1 VSFWGCNSAS
11 SERPLRRILLLV
23 IILIVY
29 GSLYPWHFVP
39 HHLAEN
45 PFRIL
50 LHSWPREA
58 PHYFFE
64 DAVVNIALYTPLGFA
79 AYLAF
84 RKSLLAPVLLGL
96 LLSSAIEITQLFT
109 PTRITSM
116 MDVISNVA
124 GSALGVAVAI
134 AFSGVIRRWHPHSHV
149 LLRDRGALALILCWA
164 ASLLLPFFP
173 VLGLYLPDR
182 KLMLFLDSPA
192 FTLLPFVSA
201 AAVWFV
207 LGLLIEATGV
217 RFPRGLT
224 VLTVLAIPA
233 QILVASRQPVLSQL
247 AGAIVGVLIFS
258 LRPRAR
264 RVSLAEACA
273 FAGVVIFRGLWPF
286 RFVSAAAP
294 FGWIPFTGALTA
306 AWLPALLVLSEKVF
320 YYGAAVWLLHAAGIR
335 LARSA
340 AAVAIVLGAIEI
352 VQTHLPGR
360 TPEITDPL
368 MAILIGFV
376 LGALNSAEH
385 HRDLQPDFQT
395 SSSSG

>member
-1 VSFWGCNSAS
+1 MSFWGCNSVS

-23 IILIVY
+23 VILIVY
-29 GSLYPWHFVP
+29 GSLYPWHFAP

-45 PFRIL
+45 PLRIL
-50 LHSWPREA
+50 LHSWPHEA

-64 DAVVNIALYTPLGFA
+64 DAAVNIALYIPLGFA

-84 RKSLLAPVLLGL
+84 RKSVLAPVLLGL

-134 AFSGVIRRWHPHSHV
+134 AFRGAIRLKPSHSHL

-164 ASLLLPFFP
+164 TSLLLPFFP

-182 KLMLFLDSPA
+182 KLAIFLSSPP
-192 FTLLPFVSA
+192 FTVLPFVSA
-201 AAVWFV
+201 AAVWFA

-217 RFPRGLT
+217 RFPRELT
-224 VLTVLAIPA
+224 AIAVLAIPA
-233 QILVASRQPVLSQL
+233 QVLVASRQPVLSEL
-247 AGAIVGVLIFS
+247 TGAIAGALLFGI
-258 LRPRAR
+258 RAR
-264 RVSLAEACA
+264 ARKVTLSEACT
-273 FAGVVIFRGLWPF
+273 FTGVVLFRGLWPF
-286 RFVSAAAP
+286 HFVSAAAA
-294 FGWIPFTGALTA
+294 FVWIPFTGALTA

-320 YYGAAVWLLHAAGIR
+320 YYGAAIWLLHTAGIR
-335 LARSA
+335 LVRSA
-340 AAVAIVLGAIEI
+340 AAIAMVLAVIEM

-385 HRDLQPDFQT
+385 LPDLQPDFQI
-395 SSSSG
+395 SSSNG

>member
-1 VSFWGCNSAS
+1 MSFWGCNSVS

-23 IILIVY
+23 VILIVY

-45 PFRIL
+45 PLRIL
-50 LHSWPREA
+50 LHSWPPEA
-58 PHYFFE
+58 PRYFFE
-64 DAVVNIALYTPLGFA
+64 DAVVNIALYLPLGFA
-79 AYLAF
+79 AYLTF
-84 RKSLLAPVLLGL
+84 RKSILAPILLGL
-96 LLSSAIEITQLFT
+96 LLSSSIEMAQLFT

-116 MDVISNVA
+116 ADVISNVA
-124 GSALGVAVAI
+124 GSALGVIVAVA
-134 AFSGVIRRWHPHSHV
+134 FRGVLRWRPLHFHP

-164 ASLLLPFFP
+164 TSLLLPFFP
-173 VLGLYLPDR
+173 VLGLYLPHR
-182 KLMLFLDSPA
+182 KLTLFLHSPA
-192 FTLLPFVSA
+192 FTLLPFASA
-201 AAVWFV
+201 AAVWFA

-217 RFPRGLT
+217 RFPRELT
-224 VLTVLAIPA
+224 ALTLLAIPA
-233 QILVASRQPVLSQL
+233 QVLVASRQPVLSQL
-247 AGAIVGVLIFS
+247 TGAIAGALLFAV
-258 LRPRAR
+258 RPRAR
-264 RVSLAEACA
+264 KVTLPEACA
-273 FAGVVIFRGLWPF
+273 FAGIVIFRGLWPF
-286 RFVSAAAP
+286 RFVSAAAA

-335 LARSA
+335 LVRST
-340 AAVAIVLGAIEI
+340 AAVAIVLAAIEI

-385 HRDLQPDFQT
+385 HPDLQPDFQT
-395 SSSSG
+395 SSSNG